1 MRPYLYD
8 NMTFLRSFAVF
19 ALFAYSSV
27 SAFAP
32 VQTSRPATA
41 LHSARSDEAARKAI
55 TSVVAAAYLMSNI
68 VAAAP
73 AFAWDS
79 DFAGSSQVIAGRSG
93 GRSGG
98 RARAPSRA
106 PTRVV
111 ERQTTIVQPSPVI
124 VSPGYGYGYGYNP
137 NAGLGLALG
146 INAIGSIGE
155 GMREY
160 RQESEIRDA
169 RSELQQAKL
178 KEAELEMRLRQ
189 LEQRTAAQ

>member
-1 MRPYLYD
+1 
-8 NMTFLRSFAVF
+8 MTFLRSFAVF
-19 ALFAYSSV
+19 TLFALSSV
-27 SAFAP
+27 HAFAP
-32 VQTSRPATA
+32 VQSARPATV
-41 LHSARSDEAARKAI
+41 LHSARSDEASRKAM

-73 AFAWDS
+73 AFAWDG

-98 RARAPSRA
+98 RAKAPSRA

-146 INAIGSIGE
+146 INAIGSISE

>member
-1 MRPYLYD
+1 MA
-8 NMTFLRSFAVF
+8 FLRSFAVL
-19 ALFAYSSV
+19 ALFALSSV

-41 LHSARSDEAARKAI
+41 LSSARSDEVARKAM
-55 TSVVAAAYLMSNI
+55 TSVVAAAYLMTNI

-73 AFAWDS
+73 AFAFDD

-98 RARAPSRA
+98 RARAPARA
-106 PTRVV
+106 PTRVI

-160 RQESEIRDA
+160 RQESEIRDT
-169 RSELQQAKL
+169 RSELQQAKF

-189 LEQRTAAQ
+189 LEQRTPAQ